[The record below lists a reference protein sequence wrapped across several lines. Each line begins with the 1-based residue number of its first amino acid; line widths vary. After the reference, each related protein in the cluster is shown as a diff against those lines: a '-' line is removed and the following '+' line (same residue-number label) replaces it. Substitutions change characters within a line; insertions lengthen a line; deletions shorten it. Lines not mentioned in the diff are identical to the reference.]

1 VRHPVSGGEEQ
12 RGTIPGVTDERV
24 GRLIAAVRRHL
35 GLRQVDL
42 ARSANVDQKVVSLLE
57 RGLLARVSVD
67 AFRRV
72 CAALQIEP
80 VLELR
85 WRGGLGDRLIDRG
98 HARIVE
104 AVLREL
110 ARWGWELVPEFT
122 FNVFGERGSVDVL
135 AWHAATGT
143 LLILEI
149 KTRLTDL
156 QRLLM
161 AMSRKLRL
169 VPGEVARD
177 RGWKPNAIG
186 HVVVVQG
193 TRANR
198 STIAAHAATFDA
210 AFPHRTAAVRRWLR
224 APTGPMAG
232 LWLIALSPESP
243 TNRARVRRIAS
254 THAQASPERGAP
266 EATPT

>member
-1 VRHPVSGGEEQ
+1 
-12 RGTIPGVTDERV
+12 VTDERI
-24 GRLIAAVRRHL
+24 GRLIAVVRRHV
-35 GLRQVDL
+35 GLRQVDV
-42 ARSANVDQKVVSLLE
+42 ARNANVDQKVVSLLE
-57 RGLLARVSVD
+57 RGMLARVSVD

-72 CAALQIEP
+72 CAVLQIEQ
-80 VLELR
+80 VLEVR

-104 AVLREL
+104 AVLAALGRL
-110 ARWGWELVPEFT
+110 GWESIPEFT
-122 FNVFGERGSVDVL
+122 FNVYGERGSVDVL
-135 AWHAATGT
+135 AWHARSRT

-149 KTRLTDL
+149 KTMLTDL

-177 RGWKPNAIG
+177 RGWKPRAIG

-198 STIAAHAATFDA
+198 AIVARHRATFDA
-210 AFPHRTAAVRRWLR
+210 TFPHDTSEVRQWLR
-224 APTGPMAG
+224 KPTGDFAG
-232 LWLIALSPESP
+232 LWFVALRPESP
-243 TNRARVRRIAS
+243 TDRTSTRRVAAA
-254 THAQASPERGAP
+254 HAQAPLESGAP
-266 EATPT
+266 

>member
-1 VRHPVSGGEEQ
+1 M
-12 RGTIPGVTDERV
+12 TDERV

-35 GLRQVDL
+35 GLRQQDV
-42 ARSANVDQKVVSLLE
+42 AQSADVDQKVVSLLE

-72 CAALQIEP
+72 CAALHIEP
-80 VLELR
+80 VLEVR
-85 WRGGLGDRLIDRG
+85 WRGGLGDRLVDRG

-104 AVLREL
+104 AVLAEL
-110 ARWGWELVPEFT
+110 ARWGWESVPEFT

-135 AWHAATGT
+135 AWHPLTRT
-143 LLILEI
+143 LLIVEI

-169 VPGEVARD
+169 VPGEAARD
-177 RGWKPNAIG
+177 RGWKPRAIG
-186 HVVVVQG
+186 HVVVVQA

-198 STIAAHAATFDA
+198 SIVASHRATFEA
-210 AFPHRTAAVRRWLR
+210 TFPHQTAEVRRWLR
-224 APTGPMAG
+224 KPTADIAG
-232 LWLIALSPESP
+232 LWFIALRPDAP
-243 TNRARVRRIAS
+243 TDRDRARRVSAA
-254 THAQASPERGAP
+254 HARSSVDRPAAEAGQA
-266 EATPT
+266 

>member
-1 VRHPVSGGEEQ
+1 
-12 RGTIPGVTDERV
+12 VTDERV
-24 GRLIAAVRRHL
+24 GRLIAAVLRHL
-35 GLRQVDL
+35 GLRQRDV
-42 ARSANVDQKVVSLLE
+42 ASMASVDQKVVSQLE

-80 VLELR
+80 ALELR

-104 AVLREL
+104 AVLAEL
-110 ARWGWELVPEFT
+110 ARLGWEAVPEFT

-135 AWHAATGT
+135 AWHPATRS

-210 AFPHRTAAVRRWLR
+210 TFPHRTVAVRRWLR
-224 APTGPMAG
+224 APARPMAG
-232 LWLIALSPESP
+232 LWLIALRPESP
-243 TNRARVRRIAS
+243 TERVRVRRVAA
-254 THAQASPERGAP
+254 THAQGPLERGTSD
-266 EATPT
+266 ATPA